1 MMEVSMKNL
10 LLQMES
16 NSIRDSCMRFCSGE
30 ERRIEAEGG
39 GRESK
44 DEEEREGERNR
55 ERGKVSL
62 RAIKTKQE

>member
-30 ERRIEAEGG
+30 KRRIEAEGG
-39 GRESK
+39 RRESK
-44 DEEEREGERNR
+44 DEEEREGGR
-55 ERGKVSL
+55 ERETENVERLASE
-62 RAIKTKQE
+62 Q